1 MDELA
6 RLRWQCR
13 RGTKELDFLL
23 NRYLETGYLLADQG
37 ERALFVELLGM
48 EDDRLIGVLM
58 EELEVAGGM
67 GVLIGKVRAFAVTE
81 VLGGKFI

>member
-23 NRYLETGYLLADQG
+23 NRYLETGYLVADKG
-37 ERALFVELLGM
+37 ERGLFVELLGM
-48 EDDRLIGVLM
+48 EDDELSAVLM
-58 EELEVAGGM
+58 AEAEVPEEM
-67 GVLIGKVRAFAVTE
+67 KVLVGKIHNFYVD
-81 VLGGKFI
+81 